1 MNYEELL
8 EYLELDDGTQLEYFE
23 AMADLVECEDY
34 IEPEAIYKLFA
45 DADREV
51 VSQIIGDYFEDILD
65 GLPEDAGEI
74 YSLLH
79 QIKMGLMGMIV
90 NAEDEDDMRK
100 FADEVYSFRNWYSEE
115 SEVELTPETGDGR
128 LYQNLRDAITTSR
141 IEKLGGER
149 YRYDFE
155 NALDYELDGYTMSF
169 AEMIAAEE
177 YEDQEDSIIFDPSE
191 KIQ

>member
-8 EYLELDDGTQLEYFE
+8 EYLDLENSADFQYFE

-45 DADREV
+45 DAEREV

>member
-1 MNYEELL
+1 
-8 EYLELDDGTQLEYFE
+8 
-23 AMADLVECEDY
+23 
-34 IEPEAIYKLFA
+34 
-45 DADREV
+45 
-51 VSQIIGDYFEDILD
+51 
-65 GLPEDAGEI
+65 
-74 YSLLH
+74 
-79 QIKMGLMGMIV
+79 MGLMGMIV